1 LIGTLPLHK
10 IRLYDKLITKTGEI
24 MQAVAFK
31 KYDIRG
37 IVEKE
42 LIIKDTYH
50 LTQAINT
57 YFKQQCPELNT
68 VVVGMDGR
76 THSPLIKEQVC
87 KAFIDSGINVTFIGI
102 CSTPLFYFANEILN
116 VQGGIMIT
124 ASHNP
129 KIYNG
134 LKLMLNKKTVFD
146 QEISTI
152 KELFYTNKSFP
163 KKVQKGFYCEESL
176 MPNYVR
182 MLTDQFSHL
191 KGKPIKAIIDC
202 AHGATAAIIPELVQ
216 QMNWPKV
223 KLMYAT
229 VDGTFPAHEADPTKD
244 ANVKELQHKIRQK
257 EGYIGISFDGDG
269 DRMGAI
275 TEEGVLMRGDELA
288 TLFCQSIKDEIGP
301 FKMVVDIKCANAL
314 LKQFQEWNLNY
325 TLTPCGIGF
334 VREAMRKNNALFGGE
349 LSCHFC
355 FNDRYFGFD
364 DGIYAMMRLLEILDK
379 AHCRLNILYRRL
391 PKRYCSPDIRLT
403 STNEQKNSIVEKIKR
418 SIATRPDATL
428 ITIDGIR
435 VELPYGCA
443 TLRASN
449 TEPIISIRFEGT
461 DEENLDLIINEFY
474 KLLLPYFE
482 KSYVTRMLKSE

>member
-1 LIGTLPLHK
+1 
-10 IRLYDKLITKTGEI
+10 
-24 MQAVAFK
+24 MQATAFK

-37 IVEKE
+37 IIEKE
-42 LIIKDTYH
+42 IIIEDTYR
-50 LTQAINT
+50 LTHAITT
-57 YFKQQCPELNT
+57 YFKQQQPDLKT
-68 VVVGMDGR
+68 IIVGMDGR
-76 THSPLIKEQVC
+76 THSPLIKEQIC
-87 KAFIDSGINVTFIGI
+87 KALRDSGINAIFIGV
-102 CSTPLFYFANEILN
+102 CTTPLFYFANEILDA
-116 VQGGIMIT
+116 GAGIMIT

-146 QEISTI
+146 KEINAI
-152 KELFYTNKSFP
+152 KDLFYSANPFP
-163 KKVQKGFYCEESL
+163 KRIQKGTYQEEHI
-176 MPNYVR
+176 MPDYVR
-182 MLTDQFSHL
+182 MLTDQFNHL

-229 VDGTFPAHEADPTKD
+229 IDGTFPAHEADPTKD
-244 ANVKELQHKIRQK
+244 VNVAELKHKINEK

-275 TEEGVLMRGDELA
+275 TEEGALTHGDEL
-288 TLFCQSIKDEIGP
+288 TTIFCQSIKEEVGP
-301 FKMVVDIKCANAL
+301 FKMVADIKCASAL
-314 LKQFQEWNLNY
+314 LKQFQEWNLEC

-364 DGIYAMMRLLEILDK
+364 DGIYAMMRLFEILDRTN
-379 AHCRLNILYRRL
+379 CRLNILYRRL
-391 PKRYCSPDIRLT
+391 PKRYCSPDIRLI
-403 STNEQKNSIVEKIKR
+403 STNEQKHTVVEKIKKTI
-418 SIATRPDATL
+418 SKLPNAKL

-435 VELPYGCA
+435 VDLPHGCA

-461 DEENLDLIINEFY
+461 DEKNLGLITDEFY

-482 KSYVTRMLKSE
+482 KSYLTQMLKNA